1 MKSFLKFFSEARTSQ
16 ASDQAARR
24 GWTGDGHGNWFDKK
38 GVLVART
45 ERGRL
50 VEIQR
55 KAAAAPEVEQ
65 PKQKKED
72 EPTEAEAQAS
82 QADLTAQEVGEFGMF
97 PDGTPRR
104 MAPPTRADGSPKE
117 DKGHVTVAFGR
128 FNPPHAGHQK
138 VFDAAK
144 KAAGK
149 GELRIYPSRSEG
161 KKTDPLD
168 VNTKH
173 DYLTKMFPDHAA
185 NIINDPDKKTI
196 FDVLKQAYEDGYSS
210 VHIVAGGKRV
220 QEFEKLS
227 QDYNGK
233 GQYDFSGIETIS
245 AGKRDEDKKGGLEG
259 ASASKLRKAAEED
272 RFHTSY
278 YPKGHKKAGE
288 IEHEGFEEYLPK
300 SFREDEKLAKQ
311 LFNTVKKQLKE
322 LKKEKAG
329 VKEGLW
335 QIAPKLDWKNLREN
349 YIAGNIFNVGQLVE
363 NLNTGLVGKIIRRG
377 TSYLI
382 CVTEDNIMFKSWIKD
397 LTEKKK
403 VKPAA
408 KTGIYG
414 VPASQREVGT
424 SAHRE
429 YAQSMVPGQE
439 EIKNFNIEQ
448 FLNKYRKKRK

>member
-1 MKSFLKFFSEARTSQ
+1 MKSFLTFFTEARTSQ
-16 ASDQAARR
+16 ASDQAARK

-45 ERGRL
+45 ESGRL

-55 KAAAAPEVEQ
+55 KAAAEPEEEQ
-65 PKQKKED
+65 PKQKAA
-72 EPTEAEAQAS
+72 EPTEAEAKAS
-82 QADLTAQEVGEFGMF
+82 QADLTAQAEGEFGMF
-97 PDGTPRR
+97 PDGTPRT

-168 VNTKH
+168 ANTKH
-173 DYLTKMFPDHAA
+173 DYLTKMFPDHAGS
-185 NIINDPDKKTI
+185 IVNDPDKRTI
-196 FDVLKQAYEDGYSS
+196 FDVLKQAFEDGYSS

-233 GQYDFSGIETIS
+233 GQYDFSAIETIS
-245 AGKRDEDKKGGLEG
+245 AGDRDEKKGGAEG
-259 ASASKLRKAAEED
+259 MSASKMRKAA
-272 RFHTSY
+272 TS
-278 YPKGHKKAGE
+278 KDEKV
-288 IEHEGFEEYLPK
+288 GFEEFKKGLPK
-300 SFREDEKLAKQ
+300 SFLEDEKLAKQ
-311 LFNTVKKQLKE
+311 LFNTVKKQMSV
-322 LKKEKAG
+322 KKEG
-329 VKEGLW
+329 WNLW
-335 QIAPKLDWKNLREN
+335 EIAPKFDWQNLREN
-349 YIAGNIFNVGQLVE
+349 YVSKRIFNIGDMVE
-363 NLNTGLVGKIIRRG
+363 NLNTGLIGKIIRRG

-382 CVTEDNIMFKSWIKD
+382 CVTEDNMMFKSWIKD
-397 LTEKKK
+397 LNEYTE
-403 VKPAA
+403 VS
-408 KTGIYG
+408 G

-424 SAHRE
+424 DALRK
-429 YAQSMVPGQE
+429 YAERLTPGSE
-439 EIKNFNIEQ
+439 WGRQ
-448 FLNKYRKKRK
+448 FINKYKKKSK